1 MANPF
6 YSETAFICMIIH
18 LLILFR
24 ILLSKEMRK
33 NQSHLIFLT
42 ASSLAFSFMEMFWC
56 FAALGYYTQQG
67 FFVIASVHTVMTGVV
82 SYAWLIYTLKLH
94 NSDFIGK
101 RFRVFIILIPI
112 VIIALLTVIN
122 PFTGILF
129 TINPDFSY
137 NRGVL
142 YPVTAVFTYGYFVF
156 ALIDTVFRIFRGK
169 KENRRRCL
177 SILYFSG
184 LPLIMGIL
192 QLCFPYKPYL
202 SIGFTLG
209 IVSIFINVITKDYEA
224 KLEKDKEDEV
234 SLLEKTLGITVDAY
248 REIYQVDLRRSLC
261 RSVYPVLET
270 VEQYKDYKET
280 IDNHFRTGKI
290 LRLGEEEIRQFL
302 SEENITAGLKMKDKL
317 EYRYQRYSP
326 EGTVEWCLVTI
337 IAQKW
342 SNDEPVDVILTI
354 RSIEEL
360 TKNEVMQQRELQRSL
375 ERQEAISE
383 FAIRK
388 EHQFKLAIISHA
400 ISFFEFNISR
410 NFIIDRV
417 TQIVDGEELSVLKA
431 FGLEENC
438 NYDQYISRW
447 HEKMVVTE
455 KEEFIEKFSIDN
467 LKACYKKGKKEI
479 SLTFWTTDVIDRL
492 LYVRLTVMIS
502 KDEITGDI
510 IGFAYINDITEETK
524 QREDDKLLIKALES
538 TLVAYRAVYYIRF
551 DEDKCRML
559 YPELQDREAVQGN
572 RYTFQNS
579 IENKVIHPD
588 DAVIIEGFFDY
599 DNIKRLMTGR
609 DRIDVRYRRAT
620 NDGQYEWCMLT
631 ITVFEYDG
639 EEPVSGIMTVR
650 SIQDI
655 VSKDEEQ
662 KAALSVALDKAE
674 AATRAKST
682 FLSNMSHDIRTPM
695 NAIIGFT
702 GMAKKYIGT
711 DTKRAEECLDK
722 LDVSSQHMLHIL
734 NDVLDM
740 ARIESGKVQLS
751 FVDVNLKDNCE
762 AIDTMFRSSM
772 ENKDIAFSTSCNV
785 TDSTVSVD
793 SVRLNQIIANLVSN
807 ALKYTPEGGE
817 VSLSYNQTGR
827 TEDGKAIIS
836 IAVKDNGIGMSEEY
850 QTHLFEAF
858 ERERSSTVSGIQG
871 TGLGLAIVKRLV
883 ELMNGSISCTSKLGE
898 GTEFRL
904 QFEFA
909 VSDVKTDNGASS
921 SEPVSFI
928 GKRILLVEDNE
939 LNREIATEIL
949 TEIGFEVEAADD
961 GTVAVEA
968 VKNKGATHYDI
979 ILMDIQMPQMD
990 GYRATEIIRSLPVDK
1005 AADIP
1010 IIAMTAN
1017 AFEEDKRKSREAGM
1031 NGHLAKPIDV
1041 AALIGT
1047 LSGFFPK

>member
-6 YSETAFICMIIH
+6 YSETAFICIIIH
-18 LLILFR
+18 ILILFR
-24 ILLSKEMRK
+24 ILFSKEMRK
-33 NQSHLIFLT
+33 NQFHLIFLT
-42 ASSLAFSFMEMFWC
+42 ASSMAFSLMEMFWS
-56 FAALGYYTQQG
+56 FGSLGYYTREG
-67 FFVIASVHTVMTGVV
+67 FFVIASVHTVMTGAV

-94 NSDFIGK
+94 NSSFIEK
-101 RFRVFIILIPI
+101 RSRIFITLVPIVFIAVLII
-112 VIIALLTVIN
+112 IN
-122 PFTGILF
+122 PFTKILF
-129 TINPDFSY
+129 TINPDFTY
-137 NRGVL
+137 NRGIL
-142 YPVTAVFTYGYFVF
+142 YPVTVIFTYGYFVF
-156 ALIDTVFRIFRGK
+156 ALINTVFRMFRQK
-169 KENRRRCL
+169 KRDIRRCM

-192 QLCFPYKPYL
+192 QLYFPYKPYL

-209 IVSIFINVITKDYEA
+209 VVSIFINVITKDYEA

-248 REIYQVDLRRSLC
+248 REIYQIDLKRSLC
-261 RSVYPVLET
+261 RSVYPILET
-270 VEQYKDYKET
+270 VEQYTDYKTT

-290 LRLGEEEIRQFL
+290 PRLGEEEIKNFL
-302 SEENITAGLKMKDKL
+302 SEENITAGLKMRDKL

-326 EGTVEWCLVTI
+326 EGSIEWCLVTI

-342 SNDEPVDVILTI
+342 SNNEPVNVILTI
-354 RSIEEL
+354 KSIEEL
-360 TKNEVMQQRELQRSL
+360 TKTEVMQQRELQRSL

-383 FAIRK
+383 FATRK

-410 NFIIDRV
+410 NFLIDNV
-417 TQIVDGEELSVLKA
+417 TQIIEGEEFSVLKA
-431 FGLEENC
+431 FGLDEYC
-438 NYDQYISRW
+438 NYDQYISKW
-447 HEKMVVTE
+447 HESMVVTE
-455 KEEFIEKFSIDN
+455 KDEFIEKFSIDN
-467 LKACYKKGKKEI
+467 LKSCYKKGKKEI

-510 IGFAYINDITEETK
+510 IGFAYINDLTEETR

-538 TLVAYRAVYYIRF
+538 TLVAYRAVYYIRLE
-551 DEDKCRML
+551 EDKCRML
-559 YPELQDREAVQGN
+559 YPELQDRDSVQGN
-572 RYTFQNS
+572 RDTFENS
-579 IENKVIHPD
+579 IESKVVHPD
-588 DAVIIEGFFDY
+588 DAVIIEGFLDY
-599 DNIKRLMTGR
+599 DNVKRLIDGR
-609 DRIDVRYRRAT
+609 DRIDVRYRRLT
-620 NDGQYEWCMLT
+620 NDGQYEWCLLT
-631 ITVFEYDG
+631 VTVFEYDG
-639 EEPVSGIMTVR
+639 DEPVSGIMTVR

-751 FVDVNLKDNCE
+751 FVDVDLKDNCE

-772 ENKDIAFSTSCNV
+772 DEKNIAFSTSCTV

-807 ALKYTPEGGE
+807 ALKYTPEGGA
-817 VSLSYNQTGR
+817 VSLSYNQIGR
-827 TEDGKAIIS
+827 TDDGKAIIS

-883 ELMNGSISCTSKLGE
+883 ELMNGSISCNSKLGE

-909 VSDVKTDNGASS
+909 VSDIKADNSTKS
-921 SEPVSFI
+921 SEFADFT

-949 TEIGFEVEAADD
+949 TEIGFEIETADD
-961 GTVAVEA
+961 GTVAVET
-968 VKNKGATHYDI
+968 VKNKGARHFDI

-990 GYRATEIIRSLPVDK
+990 GYRATEMIRALPVEG
-1005 AADIP
+1005 ATEVP

-1017 AFEEDKRKSREAGM
+1017 AFDEDKRKARQAGM
-1031 NGHLAKPIDV
+1031 NGHLSKPIDV

-1047 LSGFFPK
+1047 LGGFFSA